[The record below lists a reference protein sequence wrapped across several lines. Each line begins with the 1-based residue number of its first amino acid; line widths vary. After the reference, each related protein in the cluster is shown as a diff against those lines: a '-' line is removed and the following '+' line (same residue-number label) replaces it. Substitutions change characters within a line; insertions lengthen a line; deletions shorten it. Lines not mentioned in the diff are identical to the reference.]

1 MTDLPHR
8 PRQSFAASNSAEG
21 FVNYYGEIFTDQR
34 VDRLHIIKGGPGT
47 GKSHFM
53 KETARRARSLG
64 YTVTEYFCSSDPLS
78 LDGLLLER
86 AGAPTV
92 GFLDGTAPHAREPVL
107 PGAREELINLGAF
120 WDPAKLMGQKDV
132 IRDLGAAKS
141 AAYSRAYRAL
151 AAAGEMDALAEL
163 LLEDCVDTEGLSR
176 LAARILKDQ
185 PKGGGFS
192 REIALRCAVSMSGR
206 HTLHSYEAAA
216 EGYALIL
223 PDNRYGLGYRFMDA
237 LLACSRE
244 KGLRVCVSPH
254 PVYPRKT
261 DGILYPDTGLCVL
274 VGDALPP
281 EGIPTRH
288 LSLRRY
294 TDKEAMRRLRGE
306 LRQAEKL
313 KETLTQSA
321 LRHLKT
327 ASDAH
332 FRLERIYADAMNFS
346 AKEAFTERFCGVVLG
361 ER

>member
-53 KETARRARSLG
+53 KETARRARSYG
-64 YTVTEYFCSSDPLS
+64 YSVIEYYCSSDPLS

-86 AGAPTV
+86 GDAPTV
-92 GFLDGTAPHAREPVL
+92 GLLDGTAPHVREPVL

-120 WDPAKLMGQKDV
+120 WDPAKLIGQRNV

-141 AAYSRAYRAL
+141 AAYRRAYRAL

-163 LLEDCVDTEGLSR
+163 LLEDCVDAEGLAR
-176 LAARILKDQ
+176 LAGRMLKDQ
-185 PKGGGFS
+185 PKGDGFQ
-192 REIALRCAVSMSGR
+192 REIALRRAVSMTGR

-216 EGYALIL
+216 EGCTLIL
-223 PDNRYGLGYRFMDA
+223 PDNRYGLGYRLMDA
-237 LLACSRE
+237 LLTCSRE

-261 DGILYPDTGLCVL
+261 DGLLYPETGLCIL
-274 VGDALPP
+274 LGDAVVPD
-281 EGIPTRH
+281 GTPTRT

-294 TDKEAMRRLRGE
+294 ADPEALRRVRGE
-306 LRQAEKL
+306 LRH
-313 KETLTQSA
+313 TIA
-321 LRHLKT
+321 LRESLTDQALTHL
-327 ASDAH
+327 ASAAVHH
-332 FRLERIYADAMNFS
+332 FELERIYAKAMSF
-346 AKEAFTERFCGVVLG
+346 ADKEAYTERFLEKLFSV
-361 ER
+361 